1 MSRYEG
7 CCDTCK
13 FCWQD
18 FSVGASECECEDIT
32 EEAIIKHFEEGEC
45 GCPYYEEDME

>member
-18 FSVGASECECEDIT
+18 FSVGASEC
-32 EEAIIKHFEEGEC
+32 
-45 GCPYYEEDME
+45 GCPYYEEDTE